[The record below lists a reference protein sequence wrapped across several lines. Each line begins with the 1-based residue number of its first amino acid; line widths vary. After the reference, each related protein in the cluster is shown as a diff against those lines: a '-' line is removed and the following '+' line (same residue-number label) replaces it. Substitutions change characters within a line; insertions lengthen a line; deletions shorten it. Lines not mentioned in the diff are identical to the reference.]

1 MKKSI
6 SLKNAAL
13 LLGTSTRTIYRLIG
27 EGEVIAFKLRG
38 SLRII
43 EESLTEYQQRQILK
57 VDAGSGI
64 FCDRL

>member
-57 VDAGSGI
+57 FHEDNGI